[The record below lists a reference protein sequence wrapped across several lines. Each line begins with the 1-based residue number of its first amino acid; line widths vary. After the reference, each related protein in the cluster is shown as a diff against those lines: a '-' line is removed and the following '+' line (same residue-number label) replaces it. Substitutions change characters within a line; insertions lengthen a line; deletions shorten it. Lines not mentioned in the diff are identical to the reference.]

1 MPLYA
6 LGDLAPALPA
16 PGPGGAPRHW
26 VAPDAHVMG
35 QVVLGED
42 VGIWF
47 GAVLRGDNE
56 PIRIGA
62 RSNIQ
67 EGTVIHTDPGKPVT
81 IGQGCTIGHSAII
94 HGCTI
99 GDNSLVGMGA
109 TVLNGAVIG
118 KNCLVGANA
127 LVTEGKVFPDN
138 SLIVG
143 SPAKVVR
150 TLDDAAVEGLKRS
163 AESYV
168 RNWKRFA
175 RDLRKIGE

>member
-1 MPLYA
+1 MPIYT
-6 LGDLAPALPA
+6 LGDKTPALPA
-16 PGPGGAPRHW
+16 ADRFW
-26 VAPDAHVMG
+26 VAPNA
-35 QVVLGED
+35 QVIGDVRLAED

-47 GAVLRGDNE
+47 GAVLRGDND
-56 PIRIGA
+56 PITVGA

-67 EGTVIHTDPGKPVT
+67 DNSVIHADHGVPTT
-81 IGQGCTIGHSAII
+81 IGQDVTVGHSVTL

-99 GDNSLVGMGA
+99 GDNTLIGMGA

-118 KNCLVGANA
+118 RNCIVGANA
-127 LVTEGKVFPDN
+127 LVTEGKVFPDF

-150 TLDDAAVEGLKRS
+150 ELPPEAAANMQRS

-168 RNWKRFA
+168 RNWQRFA
-175 RDLRKIGE
+175 RDLKRVD